1 MNMEAVI
8 EKGRSSYTMVDLLEK
23 MGIVI
28 DLSLEA
34 YDKLFLK
41 GGVKVSPKG
50 KTDGIS
56 TTGQRG
62 RGSVRPSNEHSP
74 EPMR

>member
-1 MNMEAVI
+1 MNMETVI
-8 EKGRSSYTMVDLLEK
+8 ETGRSSYTMVDLLEK
-23 MGIVI
+23 MGIVV

-41 GGVKVSPKG
+41 GGVKVLPKG
-50 KTDGIS
+50 KTGGIS

-62 RGSVRPSNEHSP
+62 RGSVRPSKEHSP